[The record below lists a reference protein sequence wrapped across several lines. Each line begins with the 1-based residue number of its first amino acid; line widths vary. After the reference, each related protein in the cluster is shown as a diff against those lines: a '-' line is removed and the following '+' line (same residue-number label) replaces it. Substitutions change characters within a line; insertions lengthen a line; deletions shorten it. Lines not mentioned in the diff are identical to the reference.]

1 MQYISYPTE
10 FYGGSFQ
17 VTPSGSFLPVL
28 NSRESIDVVGSDQP
42 ERFLQH
48 WMKKTSGQSPKSRC
62 RWSHQLGNAHTVP
75 PPPKF
80 TTEQTCTIQQGIPNL
95 CMSMFK
101 FFKCHVDN
109 MINISE
115 AIQDRLA
122 SPHDYW
128 YVVSMLLALLHK
140 VQKHPGDRPSQHR
153 WSKLRSTDWFV
164 SPAEIRCAHPLKC
177 LQAQF
182 AQRCD
187 CHAPGSWDHGFDT
200 TIRNTWNMKPRWIL
214 FNIYHGKTIHGGQ
227 WTLCCMMLHLT
238 ET

>member
-1 MQYISYPTE
+1 MISLKDFFNT
-10 FYGGSFQ
+10 G
-17 VTPSGSFLPVL
+17 
-28 NSRESIDVVGSDQP
+28 
-42 ERFLQH
+42 
-48 WMKKTSGQSPKSRC
+48 WKKTSGQSPKSRC
-62 RWSHQLGNAHTVP
+62 RWSHQLGNAYTVP

-95 CMSMFK
+95 CMSDMFK

-109 MINISE
+109 ISE
-115 AIQDRLA
+115 AIQD

-140 VQKHPGDRPSQHR
+140 VQKHPGDTPSQHR
-153 WSKLRSTDWFV
+153 RSNLRPTDWFV
-164 SPAEIRCAHPLKC
+164 SPAEIRFAHPLKC

-187 CHAPGSWDHGFDT
+187 CHAPLWGSWVFFT
-200 TIRNTWNMKPRWIL
+200 TIWKTWNMKPRWIL
-214 FNIYHGKTIHGGQ
+214 FNIYQGKTIHSGQ
-227 WTLCCMMLHLT
+227 WTLCCMMLHMT